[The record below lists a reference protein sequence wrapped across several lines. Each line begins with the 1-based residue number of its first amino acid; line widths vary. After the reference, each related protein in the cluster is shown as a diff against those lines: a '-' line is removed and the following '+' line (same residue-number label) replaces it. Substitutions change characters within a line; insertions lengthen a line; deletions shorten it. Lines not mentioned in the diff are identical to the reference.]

1 MPEGQHLFENLLQ
14 LGPARET
21 SNELEDLRYQ
31 WMLYKSKLKDSSYL
45 LVGAKEAWI
54 PQALGMG
61 LWLSP
66 GSHRETELGHTRSAL
81 ALHTPD

>member
-14 LGPARET
+14 LGPARGT

-45 LVGAKEAWI
+45 LVGAKEVWV
-54 PQALGMG
+54 
-61 LWLSP
+61 P
-66 GSHRETELGHTRSAL
+66 GPEDGTL
-81 ALHTPD
+81 AKPKLM